1 LVARGRYAATAL
13 VGLRA
18 ARDIGLGEGDKNLA
32 TTWGALARRGLRP
45 GSAAAFGFAFICI
58 VVATALRLAIDLV
71 APGAVP
77 FATYFPAILI
87 ATLVAGTAAGIIV
100 MAFGA
105 LISWYVFVPPRFAV
119 SILNT
124 EDMVSLGLYF
134 LAALAIVW
142 IADRYRAVLRRL
154 DEEEAYRKVV
164 VEELGHRVKNKL
176 ATVYAILRHELRG
189 HRDVWESA
197 AGRLRALSAADDFL
211 VAGDGEGVRLE
222 QIIDLELAPYGSAS
236 VKKRGAPLAL
246 SGKLPSVLS
255 LIVHELA
262 TNAAKYG
269 ALSAPD
275 GVIDIDWAED
285 GDDLVIV
292 WRERGGPP
300 VVAPDKRS
308 FGTNLIERSLG
319 AFNGSATVDF
329 APGGV
334 ICRMRVPKAACIAA
348 VRAS

>member
-1 LVARGRYAATAL
+1 MDAGHDKPVER
-13 VGLRA
+13 
-18 ARDIGLGEGDKNLA
+18 LGA
-32 TTWGALARRGLRP
+32 FARRGLRP
-45 GSAAAFGFAFICI
+45 GSPAAFGFALVC
-58 VVATALRLAIDLV
+58 VSVATLLRLAIDLV
-71 APGAVP
+71 APAAVP

-87 ATLVAGTAAGIIV
+87 ATLVAGTAAGLV
-100 MAFGA
+100 TMALGA
-105 LISWYVFVPPRFAV
+105 LIAWYVFVPPRFSMSSLRA
-119 SILNT
+119 
-124 EDMVSLGLYF
+124 EDMVSLGLFF

-142 IADRYRAVLRRL
+142 IADRYRALLRRL

-236 VKKRGAPLAL
+236 VNKRGAPLTL

-269 ALSAPD
+269 ALSAPN
-275 GVIDIDWAED
+275 GVIDISWAQD
-285 GDDLVIV
+285 GDDIV
-292 WRERGGPP
+292 VDWRERDGPP
-300 VVAPDKRS
+300 VTAPTKRS

-319 AFNGSATVDF
+319 AFSGTAKVEF
-329 APGGV
+329 AAAGV
-334 ICRMRVPKAACIAA
+334 TCRMRFPKALTAA
-348 VRAS
+348 

>member
-1 LVARGRYAATAL
+1 MDDKHGRTAE
-13 VGLRA
+13 R
-18 ARDIGLGEGDKNLA
+18 LGA
-32 TTWGALARRGLRP
+32 FARRGLRP
-45 GSAAAFGFAFICI
+45 GSPEAFGFALVC
-58 VVATALRLAIDLV
+58 VAAATLLRLAIDI
-71 APGAVP
+71 ATPNAVP

-87 ATLVAGTAAGIIV
+87 ATLIAGTAAGLLTTV
-100 MAFGA
+100 LGA
-105 LISWYVFVPPRFAV
+105 VISWYVFVPPRFSMSSLSTAD
-119 SILNT
+119 L
-124 EDMVSLGLYF
+124 VSLGLF
-134 LAALAIVW
+134 FFAALAIIW

-211 VAGDGEGVRLE
+211 VTGEGEGVALE
-222 QIIDLELAPYGSAS
+222 QILDLELAPYGSAS
-236 VKKRGAPLAL
+236 VNKRGAPLTL
-246 SGKLPSVLS
+246 SGKLPSVLA

-269 ALSAPD
+269 ALSAPN
-275 GVIDIDWAED
+275 GVIDISWAED
-285 GDDLVIV
+285 GDDIV
-292 WRERGGPP
+292 VDWRERGGPP
-300 VVAPDKRS
+300 VIAPAKRS

-319 AFNGSATVDF
+319 AFQGSAKVEF

-334 ICRMRVPKAACIAA
+334 SCCMRFPKALAG
-348 VRAS
+348 V

>member
-1 LVARGRYAATAL
+1 MDAGYDKPVER
-13 VGLRA
+13 
-18 ARDIGLGEGDKNLA
+18 LGA
-32 TTWGALARRGLRP
+32 FARRGLRP
-45 GSAAAFGFAFICI
+45 GSPAAFGFALVC
-58 VVATALRLAIDLV
+58 VSVATLLRLAIDLV
-71 APGAVP
+71 APAAVP

-87 ATLVAGTAAGIIV
+87 ATLVAGTAAGLV
-100 MAFGA
+100 TMALGA
-105 LISWYVFVPPRFAV
+105 LIAWYVFVPPRFSMSSLRA
-119 SILNT
+119 
-124 EDMVSLGLYF
+124 EDMVSLGLFF

-142 IADRYRAVLRRL
+142 IADRYRALLRRL

-236 VKKRGAPLAL
+236 VNKRGAPLTL

-269 ALSAPD
+269 ALSAPN
-275 GVIDIDWAED
+275 GVIDISWAQD
-285 GDDLVIV
+285 GDDIV
-292 WRERGGPP
+292 VDWRERDGPP
-300 VVAPDKRS
+300 VTAPTKRS

-319 AFNGSATVDF
+319 AFQGTAKVEF
-329 APGGV
+329 AAGGV
-334 ICRMRVPKAACIAA
+334 VCRMRFPKALA
-348 VRAS
+348 VA

>member
-1 LVARGRYAATAL
+1 MDDKHGRTAE
-13 VGLRA
+13 R
-18 ARDIGLGEGDKNLA
+18 LGA
-32 TTWGALARRGLRP
+32 FARRGLRP
-45 GSAAAFGFAFICI
+45 GSPEAFGFALVC
-58 VVATALRLAIDLV
+58 VAAATLLRLAIDI
-71 APGAVP
+71 ATPNAVP

-87 ATLVAGTAAGIIV
+87 ATLIAGTAAGLLTMV
-100 MAFGA
+100 LGA
-105 LISWYVFVPPRFAV
+105 VISWYVFVPPRFSMSSLSTAD
-119 SILNT
+119 L
-124 EDMVSLGLYF
+124 VSLGLF
-134 LAALAIVW
+134 FFAALAIIW

-211 VAGDGEGVRLE
+211 VTGEGEGVALE
-222 QIIDLELAPYGSAS
+222 QILDLELAPYGSAS
-236 VKKRGAPLAL
+236 VSKRGAPLTL
-246 SGKLPSVLS
+246 SGKLPSVLA

-269 ALSAPD
+269 ALSAPN
-275 GVIDIDWAED
+275 GVIDISWAED
-285 GDDLVIV
+285 GDDIV
-292 WRERGGPP
+292 VDWRERGGPP
-300 VVAPDKRS
+300 VIAPAKRS

-319 AFNGSATVDF
+319 AFQGSAKVEF

-334 ICRMRVPKAACIAA
+334 SCCMRFPKALAG
-348 VRAS
+348 V

>member
-1 LVARGRYAATAL
+1 MDHSSHKPIESLSAF
-13 VGLRA
+13 
-18 ARDIGLGEGDKNLA
+18 
-32 TTWGALARRGLRP
+32 ARRGLRP
-45 GSAAAFGFAFICI
+45 GSAAAYGFALVC
-58 VVATALRLAIDLV
+58 VAVATLLRLSIDLI
-71 APGAVP
+71 APDAIP
-77 FATYFPAILI
+77 YATYFPAILI
-87 ATLVAGTAAGIIV
+87 ATLIAGTGAGVAALGLS
-100 MAFGA
+100 A
-105 LISWYVFVPPRFAV
+105 LAAWYLFVPPRM
-119 SILNT
+119 SLGGWTI
-124 EDMVSLGLYF
+124 EQSVSLGLF
-134 LAALAIVW
+134 FFTAIAVVW

-236 VKKRGAPLAL
+236 VNKRGAPLTL

-269 ALSAPD
+269 ALSAPH
-275 GVIDIDWAED
+275 GVIDVTWAED
-285 GDDLVIV
+285 GGDICID

-300 VVAPDKRS
+300 VVAPAKRS

-319 AFNGSATVDF
+319 AFNGSAIVDF
-329 APGGV
+329 AASGV
-334 ICRMRVPKAACIAA
+334 VCRMRFPKPAAK
-348 VRAS
+348 AS

>member
-1 LVARGRYAATAL
+1 MGNKHGRTAE
-13 VGLRA
+13 R
-18 ARDIGLGEGDKNLA
+18 LGA
-32 TTWGALARRGLRP
+32 FARRGLRP
-45 GSAAAFGFAFICI
+45 GSPEAFGFALVC
-58 VVATALRLAIDLV
+58 VAAATLLRLAIDI
-71 APGAVP
+71 ATPNAVP

-87 ATLVAGTAAGIIV
+87 ATLIAGTAAGLLTTV
-100 MAFGA
+100 LGA
-105 LISWYVFVPPRFAV
+105 VISWYVFVPPRFSMSSLSTAD
-119 SILNT
+119 L
-124 EDMVSLGLYF
+124 VSLGLF
-134 LAALAIVW
+134 FFAALAIIW

-211 VAGDGEGVRLE
+211 VTGEGEGVALE
-222 QIIDLELAPYGSAS
+222 QILDLELAPYGSAS
-236 VKKRGAPLAL
+236 VSKRGAPLTL
-246 SGKLPSVLS
+246 SGKLPSVLA

-269 ALSAPD
+269 ALSAPN
-275 GVIDIDWAED
+275 GVIDISWAED
-285 GDDLVIV
+285 GDDIV
-292 WRERGGPP
+292 VDWRERGGPP
-300 VVAPDKRS
+300 VIAPAKRS

-319 AFNGSATVDF
+319 AFQGSAKVEF

-334 ICRMRVPKAACIAA
+334 SCCMRFPKALAG
-348 VRAS
+348 V

>member
-1 LVARGRYAATAL
+1 MEDKHG
-13 VGLRA
+13 RA
-18 ARDIGLGEGDKNLA
+18 AEWLGA
-32 TTWGALARRGLRP
+32 FARRGLRP
-45 GSAAAFGFAFICI
+45 RSPAAFGFALVC
-58 VVATALRLAIDLV
+58 VGAATLLRLVIDFV
-71 APGAVP
+71 APDAVP

-87 ATLVAGTAAGIIV
+87 ATLIAGTAAGV
-100 MAFGA
+100 LAMALGA
-105 LISWYVFVPPRFAV
+105 LVSWYIFVPPRF
-119 SILNT
+119 SMSNLRT
-124 EDMVSLGLYF
+124 EDVVSLLLF
-134 LAALAIVW
+134 FFAALAIVW

-211 VAGDGEGVRLE
+211 IAGDGEGVGLE

-236 VKKRGAPLAL
+236 VNKRGAPLTL

-269 ALSAPD
+269 ALSAPH
-275 GVIDIDWAED
+275 GVIDISWAED
-285 GDDLVIV
+285 GDDIV
-292 WRERGGPP
+292 LDWRERDGPP
-300 VVAPDKRS
+300 VTAPAKRS

-319 AFNGSATVDF
+319 AFQGTAKVEF
-329 APGGV
+329 AAAGV
-334 ICRMRVPKAACIAA
+334 VCRMRFPKTLAGA
-348 VRAS
+348 